1 MRNDI
6 QTAIEK
12 RRTQLQDEQDGTGR
26 CGEVELHTLNRNR
39 GDEQKQLQSS
49 EEQSSEEMPTLPQ
62 ERISKTEGIYKEGF
76 KGIKRTQKLF

>member
-1 MRNDI
+1 M
-6 QTAIEK
+6 
-12 RRTQLQDEQDGTGR
+12 
-26 CGEVELHTLNRNR
+26 HTLNRNR

-76 KGIKRTQKLF
+76 KGIKQTQKLF